1 MTRDERVAIYEN
13 TVRIVKK
20 GFYVSPKGKEIEITD
35 TDKMVDGTKFYGKKV
50 VIDYDSL
57 PKYETKIEVI
67 DNDCLYAAKDLINK
81 GLNPCVLNMASF
93 HTPGGGVTRGS
104 SAQEESIFRR
114 TNIFKS
120 LYQFNE
126 IGSAY
131 GIKQRE
137 ERYPLDYNFGGIY
150 TPNVT
155 VFKASEGDDCILLE
169 EPYKIGVV
177 SVAAVK
183 NPRVE
188 NGKLVPWVV
197 DTLKCKIRQILD
209 IALENGHDSIVLSA
223 FGCGAYKTPPTEM
236 ARLFKEILSRD
247 DYKNAF
253 KAISFAIINVKSTNG
268 EHNPQGNFEPFRE
281 AFS

>member
-67 DNDCLYAAKDLINK
+67 DNDCLYAAKDLIDK

>member
-1 MTRDERVAIYEN
+1 MTKEERVAIYEN

-20 GFYVSPKGKEIEITD
+20 GSYVSPNGNEVTIMD
-35 TDKMVDGTKFYGKKV
+35 NDKMIDGTKFYGKKV
-50 VIDYDSL
+50 IIDYKSL
-57 PKYETKIEVI
+57 PKYDTHIEVV
-67 DNDCLYAAKDLINK
+67 DNDCLYEAKKYVDN

-126 IGSAY
+126 IGNLY
-131 GIKQRE
+131 GVKQRE

-155 VFKASEGDDCILLE
+155 VFKTSEGDGCELLD
-169 EPYKIGVV
+169 EPFEIGVV

-197 DTLKCKIRQILD
+197 DTLKSKIRQILD
-209 IALENGHDSIVLSA
+209 ISLENGHDSLVLSA

-236 ARLFKEILSRD
+236 ARLFKEVLDTDNYRT
-247 DYKNAF
+247 AF
-253 KAISFAIINVKSTNG
+253 KAISFAIIDVKSTNG
-268 EHNPQGNFEPFRE
+268 MHNPQGNFKPFRE

>member
-57 PKYETKIEVI
+57 PKHETNIEVI
-67 DNDCLYAAKDLINK
+67 DNDCLYAAKDLIDK

-150 TPNVT
+150 TPSVT

-253 KAISFAIINVKSTNG
+253 KVISFAIINVKSTNG

>member
-57 PKYETKIEVI
+57 PKHETNIEVI
-67 DNDCLYAAKDLINK
+67 DNDCLYAAKDLIDK

>member
-1 MTRDERVAIYEN
+1 
-13 TVRIVKK
+13 
-20 GFYVSPKGKEIEITD
+20 
-35 TDKMVDGTKFYGKKV
+35 
-50 VIDYDSL
+50 
-57 PKYETKIEVI
+57 
-67 DNDCLYAAKDLINK
+67 
-81 GLNPCVLNMASF
+81 MASF

-150 TPNVT
+150 TPSVT

-253 KAISFAIINVKSTNG
+253 KVISFAIINVKSTNG

-281 AFS
+281 TFS